1 MANYVNRASGKLFH
15 AKSRDKTHVLICQ
28 LAHAC
33 THMHVQIH
41 MYTHKPR
48 MHMYTQNI
56 RHATT
61 NHACTQMCINMYTH
75 TWTHTCAHT
84 HTILLKHTC
93 SELLAD
99 KRTKQCDILTMFPPH
114 HRFYLILILVFFS
127 SKYLF
132 SGPKTGRRFGQRRKK
147 ETFSGKQSR
156 RPTRKLT
163 ATSYSRCST
172 EAASLQIFQHS
183 KTFYFISAS
192 LQCPTRRKR
201 TPGGRVPPQT
211 PLKRYSF
218 FIITS

>member
-1 MANYVNRASGKLFH
+1 MANYVNHASGKLFH

-33 THMHVQIH
+33 THTHVQIH

-56 RHATT
+56 KTRNYKPRVHTSVHRHVHT
-61 NHACTQMCINMYTH
+61 HMYTH
-75 TWTHTCAHT
+75 MCTHTHDPF
-84 HTILLKHTC
+84 KHTC

-99 KRTKQCDILTMFPPH
+99 KWTKRCDILTMFPPH

-127 SKYLF
+127 KYLF
-132 SGPKTGRRFGQRRKK
+132 SGPKTGRHFGQRRKR

-183 KTFYFISAS
+183 KTFCFI
-192 LQCPTRRKR
+192 
-201 TPGGRVPPQT
+201 
-211 PLKRYSF
+211 
-218 FIITS
+218 

>member
-1 MANYVNRASGKLFH
+1 MLTY
-15 AKSRDKTHVLICQ
+15 Q
-28 LAHAC
+28 LTHAC
-33 THMHVQIH
+33 THTHVQIH

-56 RHATT
+56 KTCNYKPRVHTDVHKHVHT
-61 NHACTQMCINMYTH
+61 HMYTH
-75 TWTHTCAHT
+75 MCTHTHDPF
-84 HTILLKHTC
+84 KHTC
-93 SELLAD
+93 NESLAD
-99 KRTKQCDILTMFPPH
+99 KWTKQCDILTMFPPH
-114 HRFYLILILVFFS
+114 HRFCLILILVFFS

-132 SGPKTGRRFGQRRKK
+132 SGPKTGRRFGQRRKR

>member
-1 MANYVNRASGKLFH
+1 MPTSTRMH
-15 AKSRDKTHVLICQ
+15 T
-28 LAHAC
+28 HAC
-33 THMHVQIH
+33 TNTHVHTQTTHAHVHTKYKARNYKPRVHTDVHKHVHTH
-41 MYTHKPR
+41 MYTH
-48 MHMYTQNI
+48 
-56 RHATT
+56 
-61 NHACTQMCINMYTH
+61 MCTH
-75 TWTHTCAHT
+75 THDPF
-84 HTILLKHTC
+84 KHTC
-93 SELLAD
+93 NESLAD
-99 KRTKQCDILTMFPPH
+99 KWTKQCDILTMFPPH

-163 ATSYSRCST
+163 ATSYSRCFT

>member
-1 MANYVNRASGKLFH
+1 MARATITPTTMANYVNRASGKLFH

-33 THMHVQIH
+33 THTHVQIH

-75 TWTHTCAHT
+75 TCTHTCAHT

-114 HRFYLILILVFFS
+114 HRFYLILILVFFLPNI
-127 SKYLF
+127 YF
-132 SGPKTGRRFGQRRKK
+132 QGQRQGDALDRGGKK
-147 ETFSGKQSR
+147 KHSR
-156 RPTRKLT
+156 GNKVADP
-163 ATSYSRCST
+163 
-172 EAASLQIFQHS
+172 
-183 KTFYFISAS
+183 
-192 LQCPTRRKR
+192 
-201 TPGGRVPPQT
+201 PG
-211 PLKRYSF
+211 S
-218 FIITS
+218 